1 MRVSETLIVKSL
13 ARRERRRIMFKIIF
27 FCIFISSVQNINC
40 QIQVKII
47 SKYYNN
53 LGLGELLLNMDSVYI
68 DDTTN
73 LNNLII
79 NNSLKA
85 NIRLSIGY
93 LEKYSL
99 LSTAEITSLINYL
112 NNQRSFDLMFK
123 NRVDSNYSENN
134 HIVNKKI
141 LYKVQR
147 LPINFLKELGLKK
160 YYKLVNYPNE
170 SYFYYVRDFDEQG
183 KLTQVMLNEDI
194 IYERDKYNK

>member
-1 MRVSETLIVKSL
+1 ML
-13 ARRERRRIMFKIIF
+13 KIIF

-47 SKYYNN
+47 TKHYNN

-68 DDTTN
+68 EDTNN
-73 LNNLII
+73 LKDLII
-79 NNSLKA
+79 NNSLKS

-112 NNQRSFDLMFK
+112 NKQRSFDLMFK
-123 NRVDSNYSENN
+123 NRVDSNYRENN
-134 HIVNKKI
+134 HIENKKI
-141 LYKVQR
+141 LYKTQY

-160 YYKLVNYPNE
+160 YYKLVNYPNQ
-170 SYFYYVRDFDEQG
+170 SYFYYVRYFDEQG
-183 KLTQVMLNEDI
+183 KLTQIMLNEDI
-194 IYERDKYNK
+194 IYTRDN